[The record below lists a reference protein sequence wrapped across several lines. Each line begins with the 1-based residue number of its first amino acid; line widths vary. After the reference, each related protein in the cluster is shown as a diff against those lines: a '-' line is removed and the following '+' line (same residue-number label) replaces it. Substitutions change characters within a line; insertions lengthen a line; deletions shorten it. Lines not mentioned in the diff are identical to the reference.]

1 MTGNDCSG
9 AGAPLPA
16 PTGRA
21 ESLANAATYMSEA
34 VTALNGAARTLDR
47 AGVLGTA
54 EQVRGMHEQAESLH
68 TQISLAASTA
78 HRAERPEFYD
88 ESGRWIGRQNRKG
101 QS

>member
-1 MTGNDCSG
+1 MTGDNCSG

-21 ESLANAATYMSEA
+21 EALGNAATYMSEA

-47 AGVLGTA
+47 AGVFGTA
-54 EQVRGMHEQAESLH
+54 EQVRGMHEQAETLH
-68 TQISLAASTA
+68 TEISLAASTA

-88 ESGRWIGRQNRKG
+88 ESGTWVGRRGKG
-101 QS
+101 KS

>member
-1 MTGNDCSG
+1 MSSTDGSG
-9 AGAPLPA
+9 AGAEVPA

-34 VTALNGAARTLDR
+34 VTALGGAARTLDR

-54 EQVRGMHEQAESLH
+54 EQVQGMHDQATSLH
-68 TQISLAASTA
+68 TEISLAASTA

-88 ESGRWIGRQNRKG
+88 ESGRWVGPYGKG
-101 QS
+101 KN